1 MTTSDW
7 NAGPNTRPSAEALA
21 EKVQNVR
28 QQTEIERQIK
38 SRRTFAIISHPDA
51 GKTTLTEK
59 LLLFGGAIR
68 LAGSVKSRKA
78 ERYAT
83 SDWMELERQRG
94 ISITS
99 SVMQFTYEGQVVNIL
114 DTPGHQ
120 DFSEDTYRTLTAADS
135 AVMIIDAAKGVET
148 QTIKLFQ
155 VCRKRGIP
163 IFTFINK
170 MDRNAKN
177 PLDLMDDV
185 EQVLGIEAYAM
196 NWPIGMGSYFKGIYD
211 REKRTVERFRAGSSN
226 TSVEATLSGSL
237 ADAEVQKGIAAD
249 LIEALT
255 EEVELLDL
263 AGNTFDRERVS
274 RGEVTPV
281 FFGSALNNFG
291 VPQFLNNF
299 LELAPEPQPRS
310 TNLGILKPDSSGFS
324 GFVFKIQANMNA
336 AHRDRIAFIRICSGR
351 YERGMTVVHSRS
363 HRRLR
368 LAQPQQLFA
377 QERTLLDEAYA
388 GDILGVHDNGM
399 LRIGD
404 VLAEKDGLQ
413 FEAMPFFSPENF
425 ARVSIANALKRKQF
439 IKGVQELQ
447 EEGAIHVF
455 RDLHSGVE
463 APIVGVVGQLQF
475 EVLEYRLRE
484 EYGVPVGIN
493 RLSYGLVRWV
503 SKEDPN
509 LKLLQDSNMS
519 LLVLDKDENYAV
531 LLLDEWKAS
540 WLSERYKIKFYPE
553 PLA

>member
-1 MTTSDW
+1 MSQI
-7 NAGPNTRPSAEALA
+7 ALGKA
-21 EKVQNVR
+21 LEESLEK
-28 QQTEIERQIK
+28 EIL

-83 SDWMELERQRG
+83 SDWMELEKQRG

-99 SVMQFTYEGQVVNIL
+99 SVMQFKYNGFVVNIL

-135 AVMIIDAAKGVET
+135 AVMIIDAAKGVEA

-170 MDRNAKN
+170 FDRNAKN
-177 PLDLMDDV
+177 PLDLMDEV
-185 EQVLGIEAYAM
+185 EKVLGIEAYAM
-196 NWPIGMGSYFKGIYD
+196 NWPIGMGAYFKGIYD
-211 REKRTVERFRAGSSN
+211 RQSGRVERFIAGSASN
-226 TSVEATLSGSL
+226 TNPSESG
-237 ADAEVQKGIAAD
+237 DINDPEIRNGIGEE
-249 LIEALT
+249 LLT
-255 EEVELLDL
+255 QLHEEIELLDL
-263 AGNTFDRERVS
+263 AGNTFAKDRVDS
-274 RGEVTPV
+274 GQVTPV

-291 VPQFLNNF
+291 VPNFLHSY
-299 LELAPEPQPRS
+299 LELAPAPEPRT
-310 TNLGILKPDSSGFS
+310 TNTGELSPMTPAFT

-336 AHRDRIAFIRICSGR
+336 AHRDRIAFIRICSGKFA
-351 YERGMTVVHSRS
+351 RGMNVIHSRT

-377 QERTLLDEAYA
+377 QERSIVEEAFA
-388 GDILGVHDNGM
+388 GDIIGVHDNGL

-404 VLAEKDGLQ
+404 VLAEKDGIE

-425 ARVSIANALKRKQF
+425 ARINISNALKRKQF
-439 IKGVQELQ
+439 IKGIQELE

-455 RDLHSGVE
+455 RDLHTGVE
-463 APIVGVVGQLQF
+463 APIIGVVGQLQF

-484 EYGVPVGIN
+484 EYGVMATVQHLP
-493 RLSYGLVRWV
+493 YQLVRWINKDEGKV
-503 SKEDPN
+503 KV
-509 LKLLQDSNMS
+509 LQESSMS
-519 LLVLDKDENYAV
+519 TVVLDKDNNYAV

-540 WLSERYKIKFYPE
+540 WLSERYGIEFKAQPF
-553 PLA
+553 

>member
-1 MTTSDW
+1 MINSQ
-7 NAGPNTRPSAEALA
+7 AL
-21 EKVQNVR
+21 EELIK
-28 QQTEIERQIK
+28 QIRV
-38 SRRTFAIISHPDA
+38 RRTFAIISHPDA

-59 LLLFGGAIR
+59 LLLFGGAIH

-99 SVMQFTYEGQVVNIL
+99 SVMQFSYRGQVINIL

-135 AVMIIDAAKGVET
+135 AVMIIDAAKGVEA

-170 MDRNAKN
+170 LDRESKN
-177 PLDLMDDV
+177 PLDLLDEV
-185 EQVLGIEAYAM
+185 EKVLQIEAYAM
-196 NWPIGMGSYFKGIYD
+196 NWPIGMGQDFKGIYN
-211 REKRTVERFRAGSSN
+211 RETKRVERFRLGSNNSAQAP
-226 TSVEATLSGSL
+226 VSGSL
-237 ADAEVQKGIAAD
+237 YDEEVQKGIGPE
-249 LIEALT
+249 LSSALM
-255 EEVELLDL
+255 EEIELLDL
-263 AGNTFDRERVS
+263 AGNKFNRKRVDQ
-274 RGEVTPV
+274 GLVTPV

-291 VPQFLNNF
+291 VPDFLNSF
-299 LELAPEPQPRS
+299 LELAPSPQARM
-310 TNLGILKPDSSGFS
+310 TNLGELIPESPEFT

-336 AHRDRIAFIRICSGR
+336 AHRDRIAFIRICSG
-351 YERGMTVVHSRS
+351 YYQRGMTVAHSRT
-363 HRRLR
+363 HRRMR

-377 QERTLLDEAYA
+377 QERTILEQAFA
-388 GDILGVHDNGM
+388 GDIIGVHDSGT

-404 VLAEKDGLQ
+404 VLAEKDGIQ

-425 ARVSIANALKRKQF
+425 ARISISNALKRKQF
-439 IKGVQELQ
+439 IKGIQELQ

-463 APIVGVVGQLQF
+463 APVIGVVGQLQF

-484 EYGVPVGIN
+484 EYGVNVTISHMP
-493 RLSYGLVRWV
+493 YGLVRWV
-503 SKEDPN
+503 KKEEPN
-509 LKLLQDSNMS
+509 LKLLQESSMS
-519 LLVLDKDENYAV
+519 MLALDKDENYAV

-540 WLSERYKIKFYPE
+540 WLSERYKITFYHQ
-553 PLA
+553 PLI